1 MAILI
6 AAGGTDVGRVRE
18 QNDDAYRI
26 YAGQE
31 FKIIQRGLILA
42 VADGIGSYR
51 AGGQAAQIAVDQL
64 ALYFR
69 LPGDQFEGPKTLQS
83 LIFKANEAITRM
95 RTGQKAY
102 YGMGCTLTTLL
113 VNQAVDRAIIYQ
125 VGDSMAYLE
134 RGGVLSTIT
143 TPQNAEDSSL
153 SNHMGLGAQMN
164 VERVKF
170 TVHPG
175 DTLLL
180 CSDGVAGSLSDD
192 ELLAGMTLSNEPQ
205 PCNDAILAQAKE
217 KSEDNVTAVIGKI
230 R

>member
-1 MAILI
+1 MATLI
-6 AAGGTDVGRVRE
+6 SAGGTDAGRVRE
-18 QNDDAYRI
+18 RNDDAYRI

-31 FKIIQRGLILA
+31 FKILQRGLILA

-69 LPGDQFEGPKTLQS
+69 LPEEQFEGPKTLQS
-83 LIFKANEAITRM
+83 LIFKANDVITRM

-102 YGMGCTLTTLL
+102 YGMGCTLTVVL
-113 VNQAVDRAIIYQ
+113 VNQSVNRAIVYQ
-125 VGDSMAYLE
+125 IGDSMAYLE
-134 RGGVLSTIT
+134 RGGVLRAIT
-143 TPQNAEDSSL
+143 TPQNAEDASL

-164 VERVKF
+164 VERVRF
-170 TVHPG
+170 NVYPG

-180 CSDGVAGSLSDD
+180 CSDGVAGSLSDE
-192 ELLAGMTLSNEPQ
+192 ELLAGMTRSNEPQ
-205 PCNDAILAQAKE
+205 PCADNILASAKE